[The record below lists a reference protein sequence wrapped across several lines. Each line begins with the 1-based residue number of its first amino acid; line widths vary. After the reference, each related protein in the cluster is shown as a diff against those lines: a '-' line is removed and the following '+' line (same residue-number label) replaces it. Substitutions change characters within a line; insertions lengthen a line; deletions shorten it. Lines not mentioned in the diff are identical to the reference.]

1 MTRPEVAV
9 ALSHIEAW
17 RQIAAG
23 DPSYT
28 LVLEDD
34 AYFTRAFA
42 RILDGAWREAMERA
56 GQCGQF
62 DMLYLSYKEAGTNPP
77 KTQVSDLLFTPVS
90 GLWQLS
96 GYVLSRDGA
105 KKLLDL
111 LPVRGPVDLWMNHQ
125 FHHLDVLAT
134 RQPVIEQRLD
144 APSTNSYSVL
154 PVLAQVG
161 AVTCE
166 FSVKALFARPA
177 VQVPS
182 PIGGS
187 CGCPYRA
194 G

>member
-1 MTRPEVAV
+1 MLQRHYSLADQLFVQPNPLLAGSHQVGARQIQMTRPEVAV

-42 RILDGAWREAMERA
+42 RLLDGAWREAMERA

-77 KTQVSDLLFTPVS
+77 KTQVSDL
-90 GLWQLS
+90 
-96 GYVLSRDGA
+96 
-105 KKLLDL
+105 
-111 LPVRGPVDLWMNHQ
+111 
-125 FHHLDVLAT
+125 
-134 RQPVIEQRLD
+134 
-144 APSTNSYSVL
+144 
-154 PVLAQVG
+154 
-161 AVTCE
+161 

-177 VQVPS
+177 VQAPS

-187 CGCPYRA
+187 CGYPYRA